1 MSGMDIDVEEDEWV
15 DLLILEGFEVFIS
28 EFLLFID

>member
-15 DLLILEGFEVFIS
+15 DLLILEGYELFIS

>member
-15 DLLILEGFEVFIS
+15 DLLILEGFEVLIN

>member
-1 MSGMDIDVEEDEWV
+1 MDIDVEEDEWV
-15 DLLILEGFEVFIS
+15 DLLILEGYELFIS